1 MAELKTAKLVSKDK
15 EQELKSVK
23 SDCAGALMAKEKTLA
38 SKLIHLENEVS
49 DLQFEK
55 QKLVQQLHDRDSKL
69 KEQME
74 DLNYQNE

>member
-49 DLQFEK
+49 DL
-55 QKLVQQLHDRDSKL
+55 
-69 KEQME
+69 
-74 DLNYQNE
+74 